1 MTMQESPRGDAL
13 PPLLDLHVRLVAK
26 CNLNCKH
33 CYASDWFVR
42 SDVLDV
48 ELVKRAI
55 DEAIPLGLEKVT
67 FTGGEP
73 TLHPQLEAMLL
84 HCVERGLPAKV
95 ETNGLLLS
103 RPGSRIREL
112 LIEHRDLL
120 KVYISYDL
128 AEQRELTDDEHRQLR
143 EVVLDL
149 HRNGVRVKVQ
159 SALTQINIHRLD
171 ELLELAREH
180 GVPQRFFFDPTVL
193 GNATGLEPFDLDTVL
208 ETYRYLESLDL
219 DLDCELP
226 PLLTGRVAHTCGWG
240 LNRCELMANGDV
252 TTCGP
257 VTFTKTGFIAGSLK
271 DRPLREIWAQSDFF
285 TGMREIQQS
294 DFEGVCGQCRYWED
308 CRGSCRAYAWS
319 KGDDWFSP
327 YPLCQ
332 LYAERHPD
340 QARPHL
346 YDLDRSLHSGR
357 PTTRLPR
364 VEAIASI
371 DGSQA

>member
-1 MTMQESPRGDAL
+1 MTNTASRTAL
-13 PPLLDLHVRLVAK
+13 PPLVDLHVRLVAK

-48 ELVKRAI
+48 DLVRQAI

-73 TLHPQLEAMLL
+73 TLHPELQAMLL
-84 HCVERGLPAKV
+84 HCVARRIPAKV
-95 ETNGLLLS
+95 ESNGVLVRRHGHWL
-103 RPGSRIREL
+103 RDL

-120 KVYISYDL
+120 KLYVSYDL
-128 AEQRELTDDEHRQLR
+128 AEQRGLSDEEHRELR
-143 EVVLDL
+143 LLILDL
-149 HRNGVRVKVQ
+149 HHNGVRVKVQ
-159 SALTQINIHRLD
+159 SALTHVNIHRLE
-171 ELLELAREH
+171 ELLELARDH
-180 GVPQRFFFDPTVL
+180 GVPQRFFFDPTLL
-193 GNATGLEPFDLDTVL
+193 GNAADLVPFDLDAVL
-208 ETYRYLESLDL
+208 ATYRYLKSLDL

-226 PLLTGRVAHTCGWG
+226 PLLTGVVGHTCGWG

-271 DRPLREIWAQSDFF
+271 ERSLQEIWASSDFF
-285 TGMREIQQS
+285 TGMREIRQR
-294 DFEGVCGQCRYWED
+294 DFQGVCGQCRYWEQ

-319 KGDDWFSP
+319 KGEDWFSP

-332 LYAERHPD
+332 AYVERYPEE
-340 QARPHL
+340 ARPHVH
-346 YDLDRSLHSGR
+346 DLGLAAAAGVGA
-357 PTTRLPR
+357 TGRLPL
-364 VEAIASI
+364 VEAIARI
-371 DGSQA
+371 DARAS